1 MKTVEFSSVNM
12 EIMEVLKRTSEETLS
27 DYVVVKAKVHTKKG
41 THSFLKNQRRSNRV
55 TFVCFKETLIPILV
69 VGKVYNIEGNVEF
82 SWGGTY
88 LSIQKLYDENGKRVL
103 REKEVDVEGADL
115 SEIPF

>member
-1 MKTVEFSSVNM
+1 MKTVEFIAKNM
-12 EIMEVLKRTSEETLS
+12 EIVEVLRRTSEETLK

-41 THSFLKNQRRSNRV
+41 TYSYLKNQRRSNRV
-55 TFVCFKETLIPILV
+55 TFVCFKETLIPILT
-69 VGKVYNIEGNVEF
+69 VGKVYSIEGDVEF

-88 LSIQKLYDENGKRVL
+88 LSIQKLYDNDGNRVL
-103 REKEVDVEGADL
+103 REEETDLADMDV